1 MMKIKLIPLCILSLI
16 FISSVSGQDTAKT
29 YNLGQLIDS
38 ALQNNYLIKANE
50 KQAVVK
56 QTDIELLRL
65 TYQPR
70 ISTSAT
76 ASVWKF
82 LLPNK
87 QRLLGN
93 SLTDVYTDISVYQT
107 IYEWGENKIRKSAVE
122 DEIVLNEEIKRQLR
136 STIIWGVS
144 DTYYEMLKAESEVN
158 IHHNTLDQLRS
169 HLKYAETLYK
179 IGKVSGVDVLKINV
193 QISVEEKA
201 LQKSEN
207 SVLAQR
213 IKLSRLCFPQKPVSV
228 VVEISNDSIL
238 VPDQSLILNADS
250 LYKKTFDNH
259 PAIKA
264 ANLKINLEEKQK
276 EIARL
281 QNRPELYSYGTGT
294 WEHGYLPFGKNFN
307 YNIGV
312 GIHYTI
318 PYFGGSGYKTKML
331 QSELRVDQIND
342 EKTQLFLDLLRE
354 IDITLN
360 EIKDIQEEI
369 LNNQRIIT
377 LAKETLENASVLYQ
391 GGQGT
396 IVDVLDAQAIL
407 SATSINYQKSAIAFH
422 QALAKLDYLT
432 GNDIN
437 PY

>member
-1 MMKIKLIPLCILSLI
+1 MMRIKAIPFCILLVI
-16 FISSVSGQDTAKT
+16 CVTSVAGQDPGDI
-29 YNLGQLIDS
+29 YNLKQLIDS

-50 KQAVVK
+50 KQSAVK
-56 QTDIELLRL
+56 QSDIELLRL

-70 ISTSAT
+70 ISASAT

-122 DEIVLNEEIKRQLR
+122 DEISLNEEIKRQLR
-136 STIIWGVS
+136 STIIWGVA
-144 DTYYEMLKAESEVN
+144 DTYYEILKAESEVN
-158 IHHNTLDQLRS
+158 IHQNTLDQLKT
-169 HLKYAETLYK
+169 HLRYAEALYK

-201 LQKSEN
+201 LKKSEN
-207 SVLAQR
+207 SVLAHR
-213 IKLSRLCFPQKPVSV
+213 IKLSRLCFPERSDPLLFERHNGTISVSNL
-228 VVEISNDSIL
+228 SRIL
-238 VPDQSLILNADS
+238 IPDS
-250 LYKKTFDNH
+250 LYKKTLDNH
-259 PAIKA
+259 PSIKA
-264 ANLKINLEEKQK
+264 ANLKITLEEKQK

-281 QNRPELYSYGTGT
+281 QNRPELYSYGNGT
-294 WEHGYLPFGKNFN
+294 WEHGYIPFGKNFN

-331 QSELRVDQIND
+331 QSDLRVDQIND

-369 LNNQRIIT
+369 SNNQKIID
-377 LAKETLENASVLYQ
+377 LAQETLQNASVLYQ

-396 IVDVLDAQAIL
+396 IIDVLDAQTIL
-407 SATSINYQKSAIAFH
+407 SETTINYQKSTIAFF
-422 QALAKLDYLT
+422 QAFLKLDFLT
-432 GNDIN
+432 GNDNN

>member
-1 MMKIKLIPLCILSLI
+1 MKIKAFPIYILLLIILN
-16 FISSVSGQDTAKT
+16 SVSGQDPGKT
-29 YNLGQLIDS
+29 YNLKQLIDS

-50 KQAVVK
+50 KQKAVR
-56 QTDIELLRL
+56 QSDIELLRVA
-65 TYQPR
+65 YQPR
-70 ISTSAT
+70 ISASAT

-107 IYEWGENKIRKSAVE
+107 IYDFGENKIKQSSVE
-122 DEIVLNEEIKRQLR
+122 DEILISDEIQRQLR
-136 STIIWGVS
+136 STIIWGVA
-144 DTYYEMLKAESEVN
+144 DTYYEILKAESEVN
-158 IHHNTLDQLRS
+158 VHRNTLDQLRS
-169 HLKYAETLYK
+169 HLKFAEALYT

-207 SVLAQR
+207 SVQSYNL
-213 IKLSRLCFPQKPVSV
+213 KLSRLCFPEKLSSFDIEDHTDTLFVSAH
-228 VVEISNDSIL
+228 SRIL
-238 VPDQSLILNADS
+238 VPDSIYAETLN
-250 LYKKTFDNH
+250 NH
-259 PAIKA
+259 PSIKA

-294 WEHGYLPFGKNFN
+294 WEHGYIPFGNNFN

-318 PYFGGSGYKTKML
+318 PLFGGSGYKTKML
-331 QSELRVDQIND
+331 QSDLRVHQIND

-354 IDITLN
+354 IDLTLS
-360 EIKDIQEEI
+360 EIKDIQDEI
-369 LNNQRIIT
+369 SNNQKIIS
-377 LAKETLENASVLYQ
+377 LARETLENASVRYQ

-396 IVDVLDAQAIL
+396 IIDVLDAQAIL
-407 SATSINYQKSAIAFH
+407 SETTINYQESMIGFL
-422 QALAKLDYLT
+422 QALAKLKYLT
-432 GNDIN
+432 GNDKN